1 MSSEFE
7 ALRED
12 ASAEQLPDPSAT
24 REVAAWVTLLL
35 RTIKTCRLYDAA
47 NPNVA
52 RFRQELTDATG
63 HLLDRH
69 GALRIDMHSSA
80 MTWQEQPVFESHSR
94 DDNLAGTF
102 HRDGV
107 RALTFLPG
115 MAAEEVQSLLDLLL
129 RVTGPAHGDDDLVT
143 LLWEANLPHVE
154 VSAVPLEGEV
164 DGAADAGLEE
174 TGPAMPWPDGAVRAE
189 AAAHPVPSGG
199 EAADSTTRSDD
210 WASVDGVA
218 DPETVFEEL
227 EAGSAGFVERFDQER
242 RAAHTLPLVTAV
254 AEILGD
260 ALEAGSTAED
270 RAELAAFVPR
280 LLREAIA
287 QGEWSTAAEALRLLR
302 ACAPEEPLDA
312 FLEGIR
318 AQPSPVTHHAVAAL
332 DRQGDDAVEAFV
344 DFALAMGPPAANWL
358 MAILAESEQ
367 RRVRQRLAKAIAGL
381 VREQPEVLLPWL
393 SDERWYVVRNV
404 VHIYSQ
410 IGGEATGG
418 FVKAVMRHPEPRV
431 RREVVDVLGRSD
443 PDTARQM
450 LTAMLEGAEPRLYAT
465 IIQRLA
471 QDPAPEVAGV
481 LLAAFAHEA
490 FARRTEEEKRAVLMA
505 LATRGDAALEAL
517 EAELNRG
524 GLFSRG
530 DDSHWQALAL
540 CIARIGTP
548 AALAVLERGAKS
560 AKPGARKACAI
571 ALAAKG
577 GSGA

>member
-12 ASAEQLPDPSAT
+12 AIAEQGPDPSAT

-35 RTIKTCRLYDAA
+35 RTTKTCRLYDAA
-47 NPNVA
+47 NPTVA
-52 RFRQELTDATG
+52 RFREELAEATG

-69 GALRIDMHSSA
+69 GALRIEIQSSA
-80 MTWQEQPVFESHSR
+80 MAWQGQPVFEAHSR
-94 DDNLAGTF
+94 DDNLAGVF

-115 MAAEEVQSLLDLLL
+115 MAAEEVQSFLDLIL
-129 RVTGPAHGDDDLVT
+129 RVTGLAHGDDDLVT
-143 LLWEANLPHVE
+143 MLWEANLAHVE

-164 DGAADAGLEE
+164 DGGDEEGGEDA
-174 TGPAMPWPDGAVRAE
+174 GPAMPWPAAVVRAD
-189 AAAHPVPSGG
+189 AASRPVPSGA
-199 EAADSTTRSDD
+199 EADDGATRSDD
-210 WASVDGVA
+210 WASVDDAA

-227 EAGSAGFVERFDQER
+227 EAGAAGFVERFDQER

-254 AEILGD
+254 AEIIGD

-302 ACAPEEPLDA
+302 VCAPDEPLDA

-332 DRQGDDAVEAFV
+332 DRQGDDGVEAFV

-358 MAILAESEQ
+358 MSILAESEQ
-367 RRVRQRLAKAIAGL
+367 RRVRQRLAKAIA
-381 VREQPEVLLPWL
+381 VVVQDEPEVLLPWL

-418 FVKAVMRHPEPRV
+418 FVKAVLRHPEPRV

-443 PDTARQM
+443 PDTARRT
-450 LTAMLEGAEPRLYAT
+450 LIGMLEVAEPRLYAT

-471 QDPAPEVAGV
+471 QDSAAEVTAV

-490 FARRTEEEKRAVLMA
+490 FARRTEEEKRAILMA
-505 LATRGDAALEAL
+505 LATRGDAVLEAL
-517 EAELNRG
+517 EAELGRG
-524 GLFSRG
+524 GLFARG
-530 DDSHWQALAL
+530 DDSHRQALAL

-548 AALAVLERGAKS
+548 AALAALERGAKS
-560 AKPGARKACAI
+560 AKSGVRKACTL

-577 GSGA
+577 GSDA